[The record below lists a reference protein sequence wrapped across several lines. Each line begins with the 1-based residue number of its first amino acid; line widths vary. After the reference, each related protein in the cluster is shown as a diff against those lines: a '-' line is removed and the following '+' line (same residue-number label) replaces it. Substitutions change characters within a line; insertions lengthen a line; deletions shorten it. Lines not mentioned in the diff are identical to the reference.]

1 LEYLLSIKNVMR
13 KPTVLVL
20 LLLAVLNLKAQTG
33 QRGKVSVK
41 VMNEAGQ
48 ALENATVELLKAKDS
63 SLVKAAVADKAGLT
77 ELENIPFGNYVLRIT
92 LVNHARKFSDPLVL
106 DAEHVSLDLPAMVLL
121 PTSAQQMKEVTVT
134 ARKPFIQKLSDRIV
148 VNVDNSIV
156 SVGSSALDVLERSP
170 GVIIDPNDIISLR
183 GRQGV
188 IIMID
193 GKITPMSGADLINML
208 RSLPSNSIESI
219 HIITNPSARYDAA
232 GNSGIIDIRMKKDQ
246 RLGTNGTFTAGYGQ
260 GIYPKANTGITLNY
274 RNKKVNLF
282 GNYNYAY
289 RMNLNHLMLK
299 REFFKDGKYDGAYD
313 QDNYMKTPLNSNTLR
328 MGADF
333 FPNKKS
339 IIGFVLNGTLTGLN
353 RRADNQ
359 SLVLDTDKDPQSRFV
374 TSTKE
379 KTRFKNALA
388 NINYKYTFDSTGRE
402 ITADADYGV
411 YRNNVLSNFITGFYN
426 LDGAPYQPDYKL
438 NGDQHGKIS
447 IATIKADYTHPL
459 KNNARLEAGF
469 KTSFVQTDND
479 IKFHDVSN
487 GTPLYDSSKSNR
499 FKYKENNNAVYV
511 NVNKEFKKFSLMA
524 GLRAEQ
530 TNTDGRQEV
539 KDIHFDS
546 SYLQFFPSVFLNY
559 KLSAE
564 KTVGFSVSR
573 RIDRP
578 NYSEL
583 NPFRFFLD
591 PSTYSSGNPYLKPQ
605 LTWSYELSYT
615 VKQISFTLGYS
626 HTKQNT
632 TVVIRPSETEEKVT
646 VQVPVNLNTYDYY
659 GLTIAAPFRFTKWW
673 NAINNAN
680 LYYGHYNGNLANTT
694 LNNGTPAANI
704 STNNTF
710 TLSKGW
716 TAELN
721 AGVNTGGQYGFMK
734 LDPQWQIS
742 AGVQKTVLN
751 KKGTIRFNITDIFW
765 TNLPSAVVEFT
776 NYVEHWHA
784 KRESR
789 VANLSFTYRFGK
801 NTVAA
806 ARRRTTASEDE
817 RRRAGN

>member
-1 LEYLLSIKNVMR
+1 MR
-13 KPTVLVL
+13 KSIILIAFL
-20 LLLAVLNLKAQTG
+20 LPFIHGAAQTS
-33 QRGKVSVK
+33 QRGKITATIL
-41 VMNEAGQ
+41 NEAKQG
-48 ALENATVELLKAKDS
+48 LENATVELLKAKDS
-63 SLVKAAVADKAGLT
+63 SLAKAAIADKAGIA
-77 ELENIPFGNYVLRIT
+77 ELENIPFGTYLLRVT
-92 LVNHARKFSDPLVL
+92 LVNHARQLAGPVTLSV
-106 DAEHVSLDLPAMVLL
+106 EQSSINLPAIILT
-121 PTSAQQMKEVTVT
+121 PAAANQMKEVTVT

-148 VNVDNSIV
+148 VNVDNSV
-156 SVGSSALDVLERSP
+156 VNVGSSALDVLERSP

-193 GKITPMSGADLINML
+193 GKITPISGADLINML

-246 RLGTNGTFTAGYGQ
+246 RLGANGTFTAGYGQ
-260 GIYPKANTGITLNY
+260 GVYPKANTGITFNY
-274 RNKKVNLF
+274 RNKKVNFF

-289 RMNLNHLMLK
+289 RMNLNHLVLK
-299 REFFKDGKYDGAYD
+299 REFYKGGKYDGAYD
-313 QDNYMKTPLNSNTLR
+313 QDNFMKTPLNSNTVRL
-328 MGADF
+328 GADL

-339 IIGFVLNGTLTGLN
+339 IIGFVLSGALTGLN

-359 SLVLDTDKDPQSRFV
+359 SLVLDTDKDPQSRFI
-374 TSTKE
+374 TNTKE

-411 YRNNVLSNFITGFYN
+411 YKNSVLSNFITGFYN
-426 LDGAPYQPDYKL
+426 LDGMSYQPDYKL
-438 NGDQHGKIS
+438 NGDQDGKIT
-447 IATIKADYTHPL
+447 IATVKADYTHPL
-459 KNNARLEAGF
+459 KHDLRLEAGF
-469 KTSFVQTDND
+469 KISLVKTDND
-479 IKFHDVSN
+479 VKFYDVSDA
-487 GTPLYDSSKSNR
+487 TPKYDSSKSNR
-499 FKYKENNNAVYV
+499 FKYRENNNAVYI
-511 NVNKEFKKFSLMA
+511 NMNKEFKKFSLMA

-530 TNTDGRQEV
+530 TNTEGIQEV
-539 KDIHFDS
+539 NNIRFDS
-546 SYLQFFPSVFLNY
+546 SYLQIFPSLFLNY
-559 KLSAE
+559 KLGAE
-564 KTVGFSVSR
+564 KTLGFSVSR

-605 LTWSYELSYT
+605 LTWSYEVSYT
-615 VKQISFTLGYS
+615 IKQISLTLGYS

-632 TVVIRPSETEEKVT
+632 TIVIRPNETEEKVT

-680 LYYGHYNGNLANTT
+680 LYYGHYNGNLASTT
-694 LNNGTPAANI
+694 LNNGTPAADI

-710 TLSKGW
+710 ILSKGW

-721 AGVNTGGQYGFMK
+721 ASVNTGGQYGFMK
-734 LDPQWQIS
+734 LDPQWQLS

-765 TNLPSAVVEFT
+765 TNLPKAVVEFT
-776 NYVEHWHA
+776 NYIEHWHA

-789 VANLSFTYRFGK
+789 VANISFTYRFGK

-806 ARRRTTASEDE
+806 ARRRTTASEEE

>member
-1 LEYLLSIKNVMR
+1 M
-13 KPTVLVL
+13 
-20 LLLAVLNLKAQTG
+20 
-33 QRGKVSVK
+33 
-41 VMNEAGQ
+41 
-48 ALENATVELLKAKDS
+48 LKAKDS
-63 SLVKAAVADKAGLT
+63 SLAKAAIADKAGIA
-77 ELENIPFGNYVLRIT
+77 ELENIPFGTYLLRVT
-92 LVNHARKFSDPLVL
+92 LVNHARQLAGPVTLSV
-106 DAEHVSLDLPAMVLL
+106 EQSSINLPAIILT
-121 PTSAQQMKEVTVT
+121 PAAANQMKEVTVT

-148 VNVDNSIV
+148 VNVDNSV
-156 SVGSSALDVLERSP
+156 VNVGSSALDVLERSP

-193 GKITPMSGADLINML
+193 GKITPISGADLINML

-246 RLGTNGTFTAGYGQ
+246 RLGANGTFTAGYGQ
-260 GIYPKANTGITLNY
+260 GVYPKANTGITFNY
-274 RNKKVNLF
+274 RNKKVNFF

-289 RMNLNHLMLK
+289 RMNLNHLVLK
-299 REFFKDGKYDGAYD
+299 REFYKGGKYDGAYD
-313 QDNYMKTPLNSNTLR
+313 QDNFMKTPLNSNTVRL
-328 MGADF
+328 GADL

-339 IIGFVLNGTLTGLN
+339 IIGFVLSGALTGLN

-359 SLVLDTDKDPQSRFV
+359 SLVLDTDKDPQSRFI
-374 TSTKE
+374 TNTKE

-411 YRNNVLSNFITGFYN
+411 YKNSVLSNFITGFYN
-426 LDGAPYQPDYKL
+426 LDGMSYQPDYKL
-438 NGDQHGKIS
+438 NGDQDGKIT
-447 IATIKADYTHPL
+447 IATVKADYTHPL
-459 KNNARLEAGF
+459 KHDLRLEAGF
-469 KTSFVQTDND
+469 KISLVKTDND
-479 IKFHDVSN
+479 VKFYDVSDA
-487 GTPLYDSSKSNR
+487 TPKYDSSKSNR
-499 FKYKENNNAVYV
+499 FKYRENNNAVYI
-511 NVNKEFKKFSLMA
+511 NMNKEFKKFSLMA

-530 TNTDGRQEV
+530 TNTEGIQEV
-539 KDIHFDS
+539 NNIRFDS
-546 SYLQFFPSVFLNY
+546 SYLQIFPSLFLNY
-559 KLSAE
+559 KLGAE
-564 KTVGFSVSR
+564 KTLGFSVSR

-605 LTWSYELSYT
+605 LTWSYEVSYT
-615 VKQISFTLGYS
+615 IKQISLTLGYS

-632 TVVIRPSETEEKVT
+632 TIVIRPNETEEKVT

-680 LYYGHYNGNLANTT
+680 LYYGHYNGNLASTT
-694 LNNGTPAANI
+694 LNNGTPAADI

-710 TLSKGW
+710 ILSKGW

-721 AGVNTGGQYGFMK
+721 ASVNTGGQYGFMK
-734 LDPQWQIS
+734 LDPQWQLS

-765 TNLPSAVVEFT
+765 TNLPKAVVEFT
-776 NYVEHWHA
+776 NYIEHWHA

-789 VANLSFTYRFGK
+789 VANISFTYRFGK

-806 ARRRTTASEDE
+806 ARRRTTASEEE

>member
-1 LEYLLSIKNVMR
+1 M
-13 KPTVLVL
+13 
-20 LLLAVLNLKAQTG
+20 NLRAQNG
-33 QRGKVSVK
+33 QRGKITTTIL
-41 VMNEAGQ
+41 NETKQG
-48 ALENATVELLKAKDS
+48 LENATVELLKAKDS
-63 SLVKAAVADKAGLT
+63 SLVKAAVADKNGVA
-77 ELENIPFGNYVLRIT
+77 ELENIPFGSYLLRIT
-92 LVNHARKFSDPLVL
+92 VVNHVRQFTGPITLL
-106 DAEHVSLDLPAMVLL
+106 AEKPSISLPAIILV
-121 PTSAQQMKEVTVT
+121 PAVATRMKEVTVT

-156 SVGSSALDVLERSP
+156 NVGSSALDVLERSP
-170 GVIIDPNDIISLR
+170 GVIIDPNDAISLR

-208 RSLPSNSIESI
+208 RSLPSNSIERI
-219 HIITNPSARYDAA
+219 DIITNPSARYDAA

-246 RLGTNGTFTAGYGQ
+246 RLGANGTFTAGYGQ
-260 GIYPKANTGITLNY
+260 GIYPKANSGITFNY

-299 REFFKDGKYDGAYD
+299 REFFKEGKYDGAYD
-313 QDNYMKTPLNSNTLR
+313 QDNFMKTPLNSNTLR
-328 MGADF
+328 VGADF
-333 FPNKKS
+333 FPDKRS
-339 IIGFVLNGTLTGLN
+339 IIGFVWNGTLTGLN

-359 SLVLDTDKDPQSRFV
+359 SLVLDTDKGPQSRFI
-374 TSTKE
+374 TNTKE
-379 KTRFKNALA
+379 KTRLKNALA
-388 NINYKYTFDSTGRE
+388 NVNYKYTFDSTGRE
-402 ITADADYGV
+402 ITADADYGI
-411 YRNNVLSNFITGFYN
+411 YRNSVLSNFITGFYS
-426 LDGAPYQPDYKL
+426 LDGIPYQPDYKL
-438 NGDQHGKIS
+438 NGDQDGKIT
-447 IATIKADYTHPL
+447 IATLKADYTHPL
-459 KNNARLEAGF
+459 KNNLRLEAGF
-469 KTSFVQTDND
+469 KTSLVKTDND
-479 IKFHDVSN
+479 VKFYDISN
-487 GTPLYDSSKSNR
+487 GAPKYDSSKSNR
-499 FKYKENNNAVYV
+499 FKYRENNNAVYI
-511 NVNKEFKKFSLMA
+511 NMNKEFKKFSLMA

-530 TNTDGRQEV
+530 TNTQGIQEV
-539 KDIHFDS
+539 KNIRFDS
-546 SYLQFFPSVFLNY
+546 SYLQLFPSLFLNY
-559 KLSAE
+559 KLGAE

-605 LTWSYELSYT
+605 LTWSYEVSYT
-615 VKQISFTLGYS
+615 VKQINFTLGYS

-632 TVVIRPSETEEKVT
+632 TIVIRPSETEEKVT
-646 VQVPVNLNTYDYY
+646 VQVPVNLDTYDYY

-680 LYYGHYNGNLANTT
+680 LYYGHYNGSLANTN

-710 TLSKGW
+710 ILSKGW

-721 AGVNTGGQYGFMK
+721 ASVNTGGQYGFMK
-734 LDPQWQIS
+734 LDPQWGIS
-742 AGVQKTVLN
+742 AGIQKTVLN

-765 TNLPSAVVEFT
+765 TNLPRAVVEFT

-789 VANLSFTYRFGK
+789 VANISFTYRFGK

-806 ARRRTTASEDE
+806 ARRRTTASEEE